1 MKSIPALS
9 TSPILPPSHA
19 QGRMRSER
27 SAGDSRGG
35 GVATAVGLGYAAPG
49 PGVSLLRRG
58 TADQPGAQA
67 PRQKAR
73 HPEARAPLLFPEVY
87 CASGPVLPRGG
98 TNRRTGT
105 DRRTAE
111 AALQRASN

>member
-9 TSPILPPSHA
+9 TSPILLPSLA

-49 PGVSLLRRG
+49 PGRVSSTEG
-58 TADQPGAQA
+58 TTDQPGAQA

-73 HPEARAPLLFPEVY
+73 HPEAHAPLLFPEVY
-87 CASGPVLPRGG
+87 CASGPSTFAGG
-98 TNRRTGT
+98 HTEGAKPIG
-105 DRRTAE
+105 D
-111 AALQRASN
+111 